1 MVRTIGGWL
10 VAYTDRQIKLIRDR
24 LIAYHVVQHDGPQH
38 MTWIGVCGR
47 IFHLVH
53 VEMDEEVLR
62 QFVRQVPRR
71 DRPAR
76 PRIPKAKNLEAI
88 VKFLCHKDIDM
99 LSIEELREPEI
110 PYRLARSFSEFLQ
123 TERGNRSLPAP
134 TAINGSY
141 RAVMQYTKDDERVIE
156 LTFTVDDDASLVRLL
171 ENTASYSHRN
181 RNGDVTLS
189 HRELS
194 QRRQSE
200 GWGVLTPEDNLLIF
214 MKEMIYGKNYYYL
227 TMGMDQSICSGSS
240 IKELLLL
247 RHQYPT
253 QHVPVPQSFDE
264 LKEESDGD
272 TTLIRFDRLTAIDD
286 EQGEK

>member
-1 MVRTIGGWL
+1 MVRKIGGWR
-10 VAYTDRQIKLIRDR
+10 VAYTDRQIRLIRDR
-24 LIAYHVVQHDGPQH
+24 LVAYHDVESRGPVRA
-38 MTWIGVCGR
+38 TWGGLCDA
-47 IFHLVH
+47 IF
-53 VEMDEEVLR
+53 EIAGIQMDDEVLR
-62 QFVRQVPRR
+62 QFAKKVARK
-71 DRPAR
+71 DRPDR
-76 PRIPKAKNLEAI
+76 PRVPSAENLEAL
-88 VKFLCHKDIDM
+88 VKFLCHRDIDM
-99 LSIEELREPEI
+99 LKVTELKEPEI

-123 TERGNRSLPAP
+123 TEPGNRSLPAP

-156 LTFTVDDDASLVRLL
+156 LTITVDDDDASLVRLL
-171 ENTASYSHRN
+171 EDTESYSHRN
-181 RNGDVTLS
+181 RNDVTLS

-227 TMGMDQSICSGSS
+227 TMGMDQSIFSGSS
-240 IKELLLL
+240 VKVLMLL